1 MATRRGLGRGLE
13 ALLGPGPAE
22 EVREIPLGDIEPSP
36 YQARGR
42 MDPGRME
49 ELVASIREHGLL
61 QPVLVRPKGERYEL
75 VAGERRW
82 RAAREAG
89 MEKIPALVRVL
100 DDRQALEIGLVENLQ
115 REDLNP
121 LEEARAYRRM
131 MEELGYT
138 QEEVARRVGK
148 SRAAV
153 ANTLRLLALE
163 EEIQRWIE
171 EGKLTAGHARAL
183 LAVPG
188 ARRLA
193 LARRWVKEA
202 ASGRPPS
209 VREAE
214 AMVRR
219 ARIQRE
225 DWVSALE
232 RELEDHLGTKIRLR
246 WGRRGGR
253 LELFFSDSRQ
263 LEDFF
268 RLVTGRTFT
277 LEI

>member
-1 MATRRGLGRGLE
+1 LGRGLE

-22 EVREIPLGDIEPSP
+22 EVREIPLTDIEPSP

-89 MEKIPALVRVL
+89 LEKIPALVRTL

-153 ANTLRLLALE
+153 ANALRLLALE

-183 LAVPG
+183 LAVKG
-188 ARRLA
+188 TRRLA

-202 ASGRPPS
+202 TSGRPLS

-214 AMVRR
+214 AM
-219 ARIQRE
+219 ARQAQARRE

-246 WGRRGGR
+246 WDRRGGR

-268 RLVTGRTFT
+268 RLITGRTFT
-277 LEI
+277 LDL

>member
-1 MATRRGLGRGLE
+1 MGRGLE

-22 EVREIPLGDIEPSP
+22 EVREIPLAEIEPSP

-42 MDPGRME
+42 LDAGKME
-49 ELVASIREHGLL
+49 ELVASIREHGVL
-61 QPVLVRPKGERYEL
+61 QPVLVRPRGERYEL

-89 MEKIPALVRVL
+89 LEKIPALVRTL

-131 MEELGYT
+131 IEELGYT
-138 QEEVARRVGK
+138 QEEVARRVGR

-153 ANTLRLLALE
+153 ANALRLLSLE
-163 EEIQRWIE
+163 EEIRRWIE

-183 LAVPG
+183 LAVRG

-193 LARRWVKEA
+193 LASVRVEEA
-202 ASGRPPS
+202 ASGRSLS

-214 AMVRR
+214 AL
-219 ARIQRE
+219 ARKARKQE
-225 DWVSALE
+225 DWVAALE
-232 RELEDHLGTKIRLR
+232 RELEDHLGAKTRLR

-253 LELFFSDSRQ
+253 LELFFSD
-263 LEDFF
+263 
-268 RLVTGRTFT
+268 TH
-277 LEI
+277 

>member
-1 MATRRGLGRGLE
+1 MAAKRGLGRGLE

-22 EVREIPLGDIEPSP
+22 EVREIPLGEIDPSP

-42 MDPGRME
+42 MDAGKME
-49 ELVASIREHGLL
+49 ELVASVKEHGVL
-61 QPVLVRPKGERYEL
+61 QPVLVRQRGERYEL

-89 MEKIPALVRVL
+89 LEKIPALVRNL
-100 DDRQALEIGLVENLQ
+100 DDRQSLEIGLVENLQ

-138 QEEVARRVGK
+138 QEEVARRVGR

-153 ANTLRLLALE
+153 ANALRLLTLE

-183 LAVPG
+183 LAVRG

-193 LARRWVKEA
+193 LARRWVEGA
-202 ASGRPPS
+202 AMGRTVS

-214 AMVRR
+214 ALARQAR
-219 ARIQRE
+219 ARRE
-225 DWVSALE
+225 DWVLALE
-232 RELEDHLGTKIRLR
+232 RALSDHLGTKVRLR
-246 WGRRGGR
+246 WTRRGGR
-253 LELFFSDSRQ
+253 LELFFPDHRQ
-263 LEDFF
+263 LEDFY
-268 RLVTGRTFT
+268 RMITGKEF
-277 LEI
+277 LLDL